1 MTSLPPGP
9 ESHPMLNMA
18 RWIRNPLRV
27 LDLARAAHGDTFT
40 LRLGVLTAVIV
51 SEPEAVKQVFAL
63 GPEEAHAGEANF
75 VLKAFL
81 GPNSLLLL
89 DRAPH
94 QRHRKMMQPAF
105 HGERM
110 NAYGRTMIDL
120 ANASIDRWPVG
131 EAFAVHKPL
140 QAVTLDV
147 IIRTVFGVEDGTARF
162 VRLADLLKGVLDAGA
177 SPMLLF
183 PALQRNLGP
192 LTPWARLMKAGEL
205 SSEILRE
212 EIRAGRA
219 RGTAGRTD
227 VLAMMLDA
235 RDDSGQPLSEDEV
248 HDELV
253 TLLLAGHETTATSL
267 AWALRWILP
276 NASLVRRLRDEIAT
290 AGGEPERIVKL
301 PLLEATVKEVL
312 RLQPIVPVVAR
323 VLKQPTRIGGVD
335 LPAETIVA
343 PSVHLVHQRPSLYP
357 DPTRFHP
364 DRFLSFKPTASEWIP
379 FGGGLRRCIG
389 AAFAVYE
396 MKMVLAT
403 LLPRVDAH
411 LAQESVRVVRR
422 SITLAPQNGLP
433 IVVTAKR
440 SARVVASKPRQT
452 AVAAAA
458 AP

>member
-1 MTSLPPGP
+1 MPSLPPGP
-9 ESHPMLNMA
+9 ESHPALNMA
-18 RWIRNPLRV
+18 RWLRNPFRF
-27 LDLARAAHGDTFT
+27 LDLARARYGDTFT
-40 LRLGVLTAVIV
+40 MRIGVLTAVIV

-63 GPEEAHAGEANF
+63 GPDEGHAGEANF
-75 VLKAFL
+75 ILKAFL
-81 GPNSLLLL
+81 GPGSLLLL
-89 DRAPH
+89 DGAPH
-94 QRHRKMMQPAF
+94 ARHRKMMQPAF

-120 ANASIDRWPVG
+120 ANASIDHWPVG

-140 QAVTLDV
+140 QSVTLDV
-147 IIRTVFGVEDGTARF
+147 IIRTVFGVEDGPRF
-162 VRLADLLKGVLDAGA
+162 VRLAELLKGVLDAGA

-183 PALQRNLGP
+183 PFLQRNLGP

-219 RGTAGRTD
+219 RGTTGRTD

-235 RDDSGQPLSEDEV
+235 RDESGQPLSEDDV

-276 NASLVRRLRDEIAT
+276 NTSLIKRLRDEIAT

-301 PLLEATVKEVL
+301 PLLDATVKESL

-323 VLKQPTRIGGVD
+323 VLKKPMRIGGVV

-343 PSVHLVHQRPSLYP
+343 PSVYLVHQRPSLYP

-364 DRFLSFKPTASEWIP
+364 DRFLSFKPTTSEWIP

-411 LAQESVRVVRR
+411 LAKDGVRVVRR
-422 SITLAPQNGLP
+422 SITLAPENGLP
-433 IVVTAKR
+433 IVVTARR

-452 AVAAAA
+452 ALSAAA

>member
-1 MTSLPPGP
+1 MPTPFLPPGP
-9 ESHPMLNMA
+9 EGHPMVNMA
-18 RWIRNPLRV
+18 RWLRDPFRF
-27 LDLARAAHGDTFT
+27 LDLARAQYGDTFT
-40 LRLGVLTAVIV
+40 MRIGVLTAVIV
-51 SEPEAVKQVFAL
+51 SEPDAVKQVFAL
-63 GPEEAHAGEANF
+63 GPDEGHAGEANF
-75 VLKAFL
+75 ILKAFL
-81 GPNSLLLL
+81 GPSSLLLL
-89 DRAPH
+89 DGAPH

-120 ANASIDRWPVG
+120 ASASIDRWPVG
-131 EAFAVHKPL
+131 ETFAVHKPL
-140 QAVTLDV
+140 QSVTLDV
-147 IIRTVFGVEDGTARF
+147 IIRTVFGVEDGPRF
-162 VRLADLLKGVLDAGA
+162 VRLAELLKGVLDAGA

-183 PALQRNLGP
+183 PFLQRNLGP
-192 LTPWARLMKAGEL
+192 LTPWARLMKAGEA

-212 EIRAGRA
+212 EIRAGRG

-235 RDDSGQPLSEDEV
+235 RDESGQPLSEDEV

-276 NASLVRRLRDEIAT
+276 DPALIARLREEIAT

-301 PLLEATVKEVL
+301 PLLDATVKESL

-323 VLKQPTRIGGVD
+323 VLKQPMRIGGVD
-335 LPAETIVA
+335 FAAQTIVA
-343 PSVHLVHQRPSLYP
+343 PSVYLVHQRPSLYP

-364 DRFLSFKPTASEWIP
+364 DRFLSFKPSTSEWIP

-403 LLPRVDAH
+403 LLPRVDAR
-411 LAQESVRVVRR
+411 LAQDGVRVVR
-422 SITLAPQNGLP
+422 
-433 IVVTAKR
+433 
-440 SARVVASKPRQT
+440 
-452 AVAAAA
+452 
-458 AP
+458 